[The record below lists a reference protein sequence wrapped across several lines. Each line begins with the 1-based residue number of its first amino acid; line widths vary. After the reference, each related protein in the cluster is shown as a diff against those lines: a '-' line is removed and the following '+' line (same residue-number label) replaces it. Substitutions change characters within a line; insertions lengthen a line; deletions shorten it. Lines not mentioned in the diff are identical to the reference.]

1 MFPIL
6 KEKKFTDLANGT
18 VVSVIDQ
25 FENIAILDSGQRVD
39 VKRLMDKAYFDDY
52 IDPKNFFGETFNVFA
67 EKIKSVDLSQIRD
80 EEPVNDSAIIEVDP
94 EQERREME
102 QKALR
107 MAQQMNPGAAAQK
120 QVDMLREILGD
131 DQELP
136 QLSTEPQT
144 DVVVNNQPQ
153 EQVIKSYTQ
162 PKTTTKVVDDPIIT
176 MFKNVK
182 RNQNFN
188 FTLFIDGKIPRLDF
202 IEMME
207 DSYNTSIIEFLA
219 NEFTQNLLSDP
230 DFIKNKI
237 IDEIKSLVYG
247 KSEKSEP
254 ETEYKIITDVAET
267 PLEQI
272 NDGSSSIKPK
282 KAPRKSTKKSTQQ

>member
-131 DQELP
+131 DEDLP
-136 QLSTEPQT
+136 PVSTQPQT
-144 DVVVNNQPQ
+144 TVVVNDQPQ
-153 EQVIKSYTQ
+153 APVSKSYTQ
-162 PKTTTKVVDDPIIT
+162 PVTKVVDDPIIT

-188 FTLFIDGKIPRLDF
+188 FTLLVDGKIPRLDF

-207 DSYNTSIIEFLA
+207 DSYTTSIIEFLA

-237 IDEIKSLVYG
+237 MDEIKSLVYG
-247 KSEKSEP
+247 KTQESET
-254 ETEYKIITDVAET
+254 ETEYQIINDIAET

-282 KAPRKSTKKSTQQ
+282 RAPRKSTKKSTQQ

>member
-131 DQELP
+131 DEDLP
-136 QLSTEPQT
+136 QVSTEPQT
-144 DVVVNNQPQ
+144 TVVVNNQPQ
-153 EQVIKSYTQ
+153 VPVSKSHTQ
-162 PKTTTKVVDDPIIT
+162 PVTKVVDDPIIT

-188 FTLFIDGKIPRLDF
+188 FTLLVDGKIPRLDF

-207 DSYNTSIIEFLA
+207 DSYTTSIIEFLA

-237 IDEIKSLVYG
+237 MDEIKSLVYG
-247 KSEKSEP
+247 KTQESEP
-254 ETEYKIITDVAET
+254 ETEYQIINDIAET

-282 KAPRKSTKKSTQQ
+282 RAPRKSTKKSTQQ

>member
-6 KEKKFTDLANGT
+6 KEKKFTDLTNGT

-39 VKRLMDKAYFDDY
+39 VKRLMDKSYFDDY

-94 EQERREME
+94 EHERREME

-107 MAQQMNPGAAAQK
+107 MSQQMNPGAAAQK

-131 DQELP
+131 DEDLP
-136 QLSTEPQT
+136 QVSTQPQT
-144 DVVVNNQPQ
+144 TVVVNDQT
-153 EQVIKSYTQ
+153 QVPVSKSHTQ
-162 PKTTTKVVDDPIIT
+162 PVTKVVDDPIIT

-188 FTLFIDGKIPRLDF
+188 FTLLVDGKIPRLDF

-237 IDEIKSLVYG
+237 MDEIKSLVYG
-247 KSEKSEP
+247 KTKESEP
-254 ETEYKIITDVAET
+254 ETEYQIINDIAET

>member
-120 QVDMLREILGD
+120 QVDMLREILGED
-131 DQELP
+131 EDLP
-136 QLSTEPQT
+136 QISTQPQT
-144 DVVVNNQPQ
+144 TVVVNDQPQ
-153 EQVIKSYTQ
+153 APVSKSYTQ
-162 PKTTTKVVDDPIIT
+162 PVTKVVDDPIIT

-188 FTLFIDGKIPRLDF
+188 FTLLIDGKIPRLDF

-230 DFIKNKI
+230 EFIKNKI
-237 IDEIKSLVYG
+237 MDEIKSLVYG
-247 KSEKSEP
+247 KTQESEP
-254 ETEYKIITDVAET
+254 ETEYQIINDVAET

-282 KAPRKSTKKSTQQ
+282 KAPRKSAKKSSTQE

>member
-39 VKRLMDKAYFDDY
+39 VKRLMDKTYFDDY

-131 DQELP
+131 DEDLP
-136 QLSTEPQT
+136 QVSTQPQT
-144 DVVVNNQPQ
+144 TVVVNDQPQ
-153 EQVIKSYTQ
+153 APVSKSYAQ
-162 PKTTTKVVDDPIIT
+162 PVTKVVDDPIIT

-188 FTLFIDGKIPRLDF
+188 FTLLVDGKIPRLDF

-237 IDEIKSLVYG
+237 IDEIKGLVYG
-247 KSEKSEP
+247 KTQESEP
-254 ETEYKIITDVAET
+254 ETEYQIINDIAET

-282 KAPRKSTKKSTQQ
+282 RTPRKSTKKSTQQ

>member
-131 DQELP
+131 DEDLP
-136 QLSTEPQT
+136 QVSTQPQT
-144 DVVVNNQPQ
+144 TVVVNDQPQ
-153 EQVIKSYTQ
+153 APVSKSYTQ
-162 PKTTTKVVDDPIIT
+162 QPVTKVVDDPIIT

-188 FTLFIDGKIPRLDF
+188 FTLLVDGKIPRLDF

-207 DSYNTSIIEFLA
+207 DSYSTSIIEFLA

-237 IDEIKSLVYG
+237 IDEIKGLVYG
-247 KSEKSEP
+247 KTEESEP
-254 ETEYKIITDVAET
+254 ETEYQIINDIAET

-282 KAPRKSTKKSTQQ
+282 RAPRKSTKKSTQQ